1 VPEAWSARP
10 VALLDAALL
19 ILSFWISVSP
29 FYVALSVWMAT
40 VGSTFGEGMV
50 FYREEAAYSVAF
62 LILYLSLLVEPW
74 LNLTRGPVP
83 LRKWTFGFI
92 TCLSALTALEVKLLF
107 RTNFNPKSLDP

>member
-1 VPEAWSARP
+1 